1 MASFAKI
8 ISRNSKNYRTVMI
21 PMVMIFVV
29 VDDDDASGVAVVASD
44 LAMNIDDRLGDVTAE
59 RVEKEENA
67 RCDGTNDIALGN
79 CIVSTSANANDDSFI
94 VSIYIASIDGTLL
107 LGIFYQLLMLCSC
120 VLLMLLALTL
130 NSCGSFELRRPCG
143 SES

>member
-1 MASFAKI
+1 MGMAELQNLAARW
-8 ISRNSKNYRTVMI
+8 SRSTFVNGGGNSTV
-21 PMVMIFVV
+21 VLVV
-29 VDDDDASGVAVVASD
+29 VVAVVVVVDDDDDDASGVAVVASD

-94 VSIYIASIDGTLL
+94 VSIYILPQS
-107 LGIFYQLLMLCSC
+107 MELCCWGFS
-120 VLLMLLALTL
+120 T
-130 NSCGSFELRRPCG
+130 NY
-143 SES
+143 